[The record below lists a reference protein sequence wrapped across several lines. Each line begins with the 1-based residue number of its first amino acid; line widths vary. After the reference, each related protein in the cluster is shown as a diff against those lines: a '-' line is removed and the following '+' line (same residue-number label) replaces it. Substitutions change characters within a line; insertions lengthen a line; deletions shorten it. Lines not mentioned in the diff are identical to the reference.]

1 MKSYI
6 VQGEVLDIDPM
17 SFGGIGVIAI
27 SEMGRFYR
35 RVLIEKGFPHHAS
48 MAYKHTG
55 SVLFEVMKMLGIG
68 DIGTNL
74 PAGTLY
80 KTENP
85 F

>member
-1 MKSYI
+1 
-6 VQGEVLDIDPM
+6 
-17 SFGGIGVIAI
+17 
-27 SEMGRFYR
+27 
-35 RVLIEKGFPHHAS
+35 

-68 DIGTNL
+68 DIGTNM
-74 PAGTLY
+74 PAGTFY